1 MLSLLSIERIAKKNG
16 IKRISKEAL
25 EEARDAIEEIG
36 FEIAEKSVKVSRFA
50 GKKTVM
56 EEDVKFVTQKRD

>member
-1 MLSLLSIERIAKKNG
+1 MMSLLSIERIAKKNG

-25 EEARDAIEEIG
+25 EETREVIEEIG
-36 FEIAEKSVKVSRFA
+36 FDIAERAVKVSRFA

-56 EEDVKFVTQKRD
+56 EDDMKFVTQKRE